1 MRPGMRL
8 GMAEAIAG
16 VVFLT
21 PSSMSSWNAVVL
33 MMKQSISA
41 YFGKFWL
48 WTEDPLIWPNIDKQ
62 SNKTTKTRTH
72 SNAINKQETTF

>member
-1 MRPGMRL
+1 
-8 GMAEAIAG
+8 
-16 VVFLT
+16 
-21 PSSMSSWNAVVL
+21 

-62 SNKTTKTRTH
+62 SN
-72 SNAINKQETTF
+72 

>member
-1 MRPGMRL
+1 MNTHNQSTNQSVGQS
-8 GMAEAIAG
+8 
-16 VVFLT
+16 V
-21 PSSMSSWNAVVL
+21 S
-33 MMKQSISA
+33 QSISA

-62 SNKTTKTRTH
+62 SNETTKTPTH